1 MCICTRLT
9 IGTVP
14 GNSHTQAI
22 SPKTGKLAYPAR
34 QLSTIL
40 SSVSKRSYPTIST
53 MTSRTSAKSRLN
65 LFSKHLDSK
74 PFLELNTPFSTERTG
89 SIGDAQGNRI
99 PRNTPQVL
107 KKPEPKQLP
116 KKEEPPKMASAQAP
130 HPALMIPGPIEF
142 DDEVLK
148 SMSFYRYRT
157 YPIVLRNML
166 IHP

>member
-1 MCICTRLT
+1 MQQISVIVCDFVYLHKADNRHRSRQLSL
-9 IGTVP
+9 P
-14 GNSHTQAI
+14 AI

-40 SSVSKRSYPTIST
+40 SSVSKRSYPTIFT

-74 PFLELNTPFSTERTG
+74 PFLELNTPFSTERSG
-89 SIGDAQGNRI
+89 SIEDAQGNRI
-99 PRNTPQVL
+99 PRTPKISEI

-116 KKEEPPKMASAQAP
+116 KKEESPKMASAQAP
-130 HPALMIPGPIEF
+130 HAALMIPGPIEF

-148 SMSFYRYRT
+148 SMSFYRY
-157 YPIVLRNML
+157 
-166 IHP
+166 